1 VVEANIVS
9 GRRSRSRNSKGAAYG
24 GFRCSRDLGF
34 RECSGRVGEDPR
46 AAGAFVEG
54 ASGQVGGA
62 LVEELVRRD
71 AQIRA
76 MARTEERADGLAA
89 RGVDAVVAD
98 SECHYPAL
106 APALRGVKNAFG
118 PSWTRVGP

>member
-1 VVEANIVS
+1 MSATLVT
-9 GRRSRSRNSKGAAYG
+9 
-24 GFRCSRDLGF
+24 
-34 RECSGRVGEDPR
+34 
-46 AAGAFVEG
+46 G

-62 LVEELVRRD
+62 LVEELVRSG

-98 SECHYPAL
+98 FERHYPAL
-106 APALRGVKNAFG
+106 APALEA
-118 PSWTRVGP
+118 